1 MTEYLN
7 RRTGEIVELHKDKL
21 LTPDGKEIPD
31 PLPLAPP
38 VGYVKRDSLAE
49 QIRQMV
55 LGERLAQEARAA
67 GAETFDEA
75 DDFDVGDDYDPTS
88 PYEAL
93 FDPMTPEE
101 SAALR
106 SQGRDVDAILGP
118 PPPKPKKRKKAA
130 GDQPDDRNEDSPEGS
145 ESSEAEGET

>member
-7 RRTGEIVELHKDKL
+7 RRTGEIVDLPKDKL

-31 PLPLAPP
+31 PKPLAPP

-55 LGERLAQEARAA
+55 LGEKLAQEAAAA

-75 DDFDVGDDYDPTS
+75 DDFDVGDDYDPRS
-88 PYEAL
+88 PYEAN

-101 SAALR
+101 AAALR
-106 SQGRDVDAILGP
+106 SQGKAVDDILGA
-118 PPPKPKKRKKAA
+118 PPPKPKKSTRAA
-130 GDQPDDRNEDSPEGS
+130 TSGAPVSDPAQPGGSAEPSEDSDD
-145 ESSEAEGET
+145 